1 MALQEQVWVQT
12 AKAWVQRAATRHWPG
27 VTEPLCTDVVG
38 LELAPVPPADVVAL
52 VLLTLTPGLW
62 QVVCQFPFAVRPHL
76 P

>member
-1 MALQEQVWVQT
+1 MQPL
-12 AKAWVQRAATRHWPG
+12 ATGQATG

-62 QVVCQFPFAVRPHL
+62 QVVRQFPFAVRPHL